1 MTDFNSTIA
10 AMQDAYL
17 NATPESFEEKVSNNE
32 KKLPKLKKLYKDS
45 LSFEPVMLKSALFRP
60 ASGARVTYKEYVEV
74 PSHGTSK
81 VLFCGEEL
89 RQDDQ
94 RVLLML
100 LKARAG
106 EEITNV
112 QQFVPRSF
120 VRDVLGW
127 ADSGDSVAKLK
138 ACIVRLQ
145 AARVRVEYADGGLGL
160 YSFVSDA
167 VMSKNDEQ
175 WSVWL
180 SKHLV
185 DMFKRHPTYIPQAM
199 RLSLRDGLT
208 SWMLGFIKADACLAP
223 FETADIRAWSAS
235 TRYEQKDFNRHMK
248 AALEQLIA
256 AGVVVSYELKGA
268 SIKIKKA

>member
-17 NATPESFEEKVSNNE
+17 TDTPESFEEKAANNE
-32 KKLPKLKKLYKDS
+32 KKLPIKPLYKGS
-45 LSFEPVMLKSALFRP
+45 LFFVPLMLKSALFRP
-60 ASGARVTYKEYVEV
+60 ASGARVTYSEFTEV

-81 VLFCGEEL
+81 VSYKGEEL

-106 EEITNV
+106 EVITNV
-112 QQFVPRSF
+112 QQFVPRTF
-120 VRDVLGW
+120 VREVLGW
-127 ADSGDSVAKLK
+127 ADSGDSVAKLE
-138 ACIVRLQ
+138 ACLLRLRD
-145 AARVRVEYADGGLGL
+145 ASVEVKYADGGKGV
-160 YSFVSDA
+160 YSFVSDVFIA
-167 VMSKNDEQ
+167 KNDEK

-180 SKHLV
+180 SPRLV
-185 DMFKRHPTYIPQAM
+185 DMFKSSPTYIPQAM
-199 RLSLRDGLT
+199 RLSMRDGLT
-208 SWMLGFIKADACLAP
+208 SWMLGFVKADACFAP

-235 TRYEQKDFNRHMK
+235 TRYEQKDFNRHMR

-256 AGVVVSYELKGA
+256 AGVVDGYELKGA
-268 SIKIKKA
+268 KIKIKKA

>member
-17 NATPESFEEKVSNNE
+17 TDTPESYAEKVSNNE
-32 KKLPKLKKLYKDS
+32 KKLPKLKALYKNS

-60 ASGARVTYKEYVEV
+60 ASGARITYKEFVEV

-81 VLFCGEEL
+81 VFFQGEEL

-106 EEITNV
+106 EEVTNV

-138 ACIVRLQ
+138 ACILRLQ
-145 AARVRVEYADGGLGL
+145 CAKVKVEYADGGLGV

-167 VMSKNDEQ
+167 VMSKNDER

-180 SKHLV
+180 SMHLV
-185 DMFKRHPTYIPQAM
+185 AMFKRQ
-199 RLSLRDGLT
+199 L
-208 SWMLGFIKADACLAP
+208 
-223 FETADIRAWSAS
+223 WSAGVL
-235 TRYEQKDFNRHMK
+235 YECEQKVHVHGD
-248 AALEQLIA
+248 
-256 AGVVVSYELKGA
+256 
-268 SIKIKKA
+268 